1 MISLQAA
8 ANNVALA
15 TKPPKHMR
23 TKGNGKPGQEFN
35 LERLSGLCKKYGI
48 DPAEQAFKGLDP
60 MLTPDLK
67 DRDRTEIALKL
78 MEYLYAKRKAVEVTG
93 EDGGPVELVI
103 KWAAEK
109 PLK

>member
-8 ANNVALA
+8 VNNVALA

-23 TKGNGKPGQEFN
+23 TKGNGKVGQKPSF
-35 LERLSGLCKKYGI
+35 ERLVAVCEKRGF
-48 DPAEQAFKGLDP
+48 DPLEVVVQGCMSLNLDEKSKVEWS
-60 MLTPDLK
+60 LK
-67 DRDRTEIALKL
+67 V
-78 MEYLYAKRKAVEVTG
+78 MEYMYAKRKAVEVTG